1 MLRQIFFKIISCLV
15 AIASIISCNSESK
28 QSFIA
33 NFEVFMEEIGSNS
46 KNYSNVD
53 WQNADAQFA
62 DFKDNQLLLWEDS
75 MTPDEKTKVNELIG
89 KYQAQIV
96 KRGINEFKDQ
106 VNDVIDQTKTMF
118 DELTND
124 TTLTQ

>member
-1 MLRQIFFKIISCLV
+1 MLRQIIFKTIFCLV
-15 AIASIISCNSESK
+15 AFPSIVSCNSESK
-28 QSFIA
+28 QSFIE
-33 NFEVFMEEIGSNS
+33 NFEVFMAEVGSNS
-46 KNYSNVD
+46 QNYSNVD

-89 KYQAQIV
+89 KYQAQVV
-96 KRGINEFKDQ
+96 KRGINDFKNQ

>member
-1 MLRQIFFKIISCLV
+1 
-15 AIASIISCNSESK
+15 
-28 QSFIA
+28 
-33 NFEVFMEEIGSNS
+33 MEEVGSNS

>member
-1 MLRQIFFKIISCLV
+1 
-15 AIASIISCNSESK
+15 
-28 QSFIA
+28 
-33 NFEVFMEEIGSNS
+33 
-46 KNYSNVD
+46 
-53 WQNADAQFA
+53 
-62 DFKDNQLLLWEDS
+62 

-89 KYQAQIV
+89 KYQAQVV
-96 KRGINEFKDQ
+96 KRGINDFKDQ

>member
-15 AIASIISCNSESK
+15 AVASIISCNSESK

-33 NFEVFMEEIGSNS
+33 NFEVFMEEVGSNS

>member
-33 NFEVFMEEIGSNS
+33 NFEVFMEEVGSNS